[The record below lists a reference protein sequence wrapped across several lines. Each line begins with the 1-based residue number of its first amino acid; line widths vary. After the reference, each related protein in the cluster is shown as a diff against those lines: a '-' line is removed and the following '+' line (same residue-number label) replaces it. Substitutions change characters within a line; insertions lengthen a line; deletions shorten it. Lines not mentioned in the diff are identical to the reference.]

1 MIINKGHKIFYGW
14 WIVAAIFL
22 ISSFSSGFIYF
33 SLTAVLEPIVLEF
46 GWSYAQVSLA
56 ASIRG
61 FETSMLAPLAGY
73 LIDRI
78 GPRKLI
84 FTGGIIIGLGLVML
98 SYVTSLATLYATF
111 FLMAVGLSACS
122 GVILTTVV
130 GNWFRKKVSIA
141 TGIVV
146 SGSAFGGLMV
156 PLVTWLID
164 SFTWRTAM
172 VYMGILGGSII
183 LPLSLLVRHKPEQY
197 GYLPDGEPLTEP
209 VSTGDAKPVPRDE
222 VAFGIGQALKTR
234 AFWLIAMGYM
244 CHVLVTV
251 SVVTHIMPYLSSIGI
266 ARSTASFITS
276 GIPLVSIPGRLLF
289 GWFGD
294 RSDRRRLSALGF
306 AITGIGLLS
315 LCFIDS
321 LGTWLLVPF
330 VILFGFG
337 YGGPV
342 AIQPGMLLER
352 YGRARLGTILG
363 TCMGIMMVGII
374 LGPPVAGWIYDT
386 TSSYQVAWYIFLAIL
401 VASVILLI
409 ITPSAGSNKS
419 DSGIDY
425 R

>member
-1 MIINKGHKIFYGW
+1 MNTGRRIFYGW

-22 ISSFSSGFIYF
+22 IASFSTGIIFF
-33 SLTAVLEPIVLEF
+33 SLTAVLQPIVNEF

-61 FETSMLAPLAGY
+61 FETSILAPLVGY

-84 FTGGIIIGLGLVML
+84 FVGGIIVGTGLVLLSRVNSLLTLYGVFVLMALGL
-98 SYVTSLATLYATF
+98 ST
-111 FLMAVGLSACS
+111 CS
-122 GVILTTVV
+122 GVILTAVV

-146 SGSAFGGLMV
+146 SGSAFGGLLV

-164 SFTWRTAM
+164 SFTWRKAM
-172 VYMGILGGSII
+172 VIMGIAASCLI

-197 GYLPDGEPLTEP
+197 GYLPDGELITEP
-209 VSTGDAKPVPRDE
+209 VDAREPKLIPRDE
-222 VAFGIGQALKTR
+222 VAVGVSQAFKTR
-234 AFWLIAMGYM
+234 AFWMIALGFM

-251 SVVTHIMPYLSSIGI
+251 AVVTHIMPYLDSIGI
-266 ARSTASFITS
+266 SRATASLVAS

-289 GWFGD
+289 GWSGD
-294 RSDRRRLSALGF
+294 RIDKRRLSAAGF
-306 AITGIGLLS
+306 AITGIGLLL
-315 LCFIDS
+315 LCFVDS

-342 AIQPGMLLER
+342 PIQPGMLLER

-363 TCMGIMMVGII
+363 ICMGIMMVGIVF
-374 LGPPVAGWIYDT
+374 GPPTAGWVFDVT
-386 TSSYQVAWYIFLAIL
+386 GSYQNAWYIFLGIL
-401 VASVILLI
+401 AASIIFILM
-409 ITPSAGSNKS
+409 TPGTSSTKT
-419 DSGIDY
+419 
-425 R
+425 